1 MSDYS
6 SSPVALENV
15 YELHVPLCLKSSDE
29 MTAATKTDL
38 KVFSLVSFRLFRN
51 SATISL
57 GGGRGGRRR
66 RKEEGGR
73 GRREREEGGGREGG
87 GQQIESVGLWTGAIA
102 TLFSCLG
109 DHH

>member
-15 YELHVPLCLKSSDE
+15 YELQVPLCLKSSDE

-57 GGGRGGRRR
+57 GGGRR
-66 RKEEGGR
+66 EG
-73 GRREREEGGGREGG
+73 EEGGGGGRGEGG
-87 GQQIESVGLWTGAIA
+87 GRRWGTTNPASWLVDCNNCHSILVFG
-102 TLFSCLG
+102 
-109 DHH
+109 